1 MSLET
6 DELNQPNDDDAAGRH
21 RRFGFLHADSG
32 VDEDGVD
39 RDVDD
44 DAADDEDDTDVTGNP
59 VVYDSTDDPDV
70 VDADAVAP
78 QPTFTPAD
86 SESATTLP
94 GDGQIVEGEVVEED
108 VITPDGEYETET
120 VVDTTPSTLDDT
132 STVPDSTVVNDAVP
146 ANDAVLPVAAFDG
159 NAPLLGDSVTLKA
172 SWQQAAA
179 EFVDDPRAAVA
190 EAAELVEHTTQT
202 LVGAL
207 QQRQQQLR
215 GQWDNSTTTGVN
227 GTVDQTGGTADTEE
241 LRHMMQ
247 SYRAL
252 FNQLTAL

>member
-6 DELNQPNDDDAAGRH
+6 SELNQPSDGDDSAGRH
-21 RRFGFLHADSG
+21 RFGFRHADTG

-39 RDVDD
+39 RDVVDQ
-44 DAADDEDDTDVTGNP
+44 DAADDEVDTD
-59 VVYDSTDDPDV
+59 DD
-70 VDADAVAP
+70 P

-86 SESATTLP
+86 NESDTTLDP
-94 GDGQIVEGEVVEED
+94 ADGQVVQGEVVEVTTTD
-108 VITPDGEYETET
+108 ADYEPAT
-120 VVDTTPSTLDDT
+120 VDDA
-132 STVPDSTVVNDAVP
+132 TVPATDTLPVSDAVP
-146 ANDAVLPVAAFDG
+146 ASTATAPPVAAFDE

-190 EAAELVEHTTQT
+190 EAAELVERTAQT

-207 QQRQQQLR
+207 QQRERQLR
-215 GQWDNSTTTGVN
+215 GQWETGTTTGAN
-227 GTVDQTGGTADTEE
+227 GSNGSTGTVDTEE
-241 LRHMMQ
+241 LRHLMQ

-252 FNQLTAL
+252 FNQLCAL

>member
-6 DELNQPNDDDAAGRH
+6 DELNQPNDGDDAGGRH
-21 RRFGFLHADSG
+21 RFGFRHADTGLDENG
-32 VDEDGVD
+32 VN

-44 DAADDEDDTDVTGNP
+44 DAADDDLDTDDAVNTGT
-59 VVYDSTDDPDV
+59 VYDSTGDPV
-70 VDADAVAP
+70 AVDTDNP

-86 SESATTLP
+86 GEADTTMVP
-94 GDGQIVEGEVVEED
+94 EDGQVVLGEVVEDEVMED
-108 VITPDGEYETET
+108 NV
-120 VVDTTPSTLDDT
+120 
-132 STVPDSTVVNDAVP
+132 TVPDSTVPDGTVVSDAVP
-146 ANDAVLPVAAFDG
+146 AREATAPPVAAFDP

-190 EAAELVEHTTQT
+190 EAAELVDHTAQT

-207 QQRQQQLR
+207 QQRQRQLR
-215 GQWDNSTTTGVN
+215 GQWENGAATGVN
-227 GTVDQTGGTADTEE
+227 GSSGTTDQASGTVDTEE
-241 LRHMMQ
+241 LRHLMQ

-252 FNQLTAL
+252 FNQLCAL